1 MIGITGNRVRLCD
14 GITRRDLL
22 RVGGL
27 SLFGLSLADVLRA
40 DQAFSRDR
48 REKSCIL
55 FYLQGG
61 QSQLDTW
68 DMKPDAP
75 DGVRSIF
82 QPIATNV
89 PGIQI
94 CEHMPLMAKIAD
106 KYAIIRSMA
115 HETKNHNPGGY
126 IALTG
131 VAPSRDI
138 VAFGPAPDDYPN
150 PGSVVARMKPAAK
163 TVPSYVQLSGPFL
176 GDAGT
181 VMPGVGS
188 GFLGPK
194 YDPLKVHADPN
205 APDFAV
211 EELSLPEGVTQARLS
226 RRRGLL
232 KAVEGAFRLI
242 DESPQ
247 IQRMDTF
254 YQRAYSLLTS
264 PEARKAFDIQSEPE
278 EVRERYGRNTYGQ
291 RLLLAR
297 RLVEAGVRLVTVYW
311 GGHVNAPDQYWDTHK
326 NNFPDQKD
334 KLLPPFD
341 QGLSALLEDLHQRGL
356 LETTLVVSAGEF
368 GRTPRIGQITANA
381 GTDATGRDHWPF
393 CYSIV
398 VAGGGVRGGQV
409 IGASDETAAY
419 PAERP
424 VHPSDIVATI
434 YHALGI
440 DPHAELHDRLGRA
453 IPATH
458 GEAVMELFG

>member
-22 RVGGL
+22 RIGGL
-27 SLFGLSLADVLRA
+27 SIFGLSLADVLRA
-40 DQAFSRDR
+40 DTAKRGR

-75 DGVRSIF
+75 DGVRSLF
-82 QPIATNV
+82 QPIPTNV

-94 CEHMPLMAKIAD
+94 CEHMPRLAKIAD
-106 KYAIIRSMA
+106 KYAIIRSMS
-115 HETKNHNPGGY
+115 HEIKNHNPGGY
-126 IALTG
+126 ISLTG
-131 VAPSRDI
+131 VEPTRDVNNLAPS
-138 VAFGPAPDDYPN
+138 PDDYPN
-150 PGSVVARMKPAAK
+150 VGSVVASLKPSSEK
-163 TVPSYVQLSGPFL
+163 LPSYVQLSASFL
-176 GDAGT
+176 GDAGAL
-181 VMPGVGS
+181 MPGVGS
-188 GFLGPK
+188 GFLGPR
-194 YDPLKVHADPN
+194 YDPLKVHTDPN
-205 APDFAV
+205 APDFSV
-211 EELSLPEGVTQARLS
+211 EELSLPEGITQARLS
-226 RRRGLL
+226 RRRSLL
-232 KAVEGAFRLI
+232 KTMESAFRLI

-247 IQRMDTF
+247 MQRMDTF

-264 PEARKAFDIQSEPE
+264 PEARKAFDIRQEPE
-278 EVRERYGRNTYGQ
+278 AVRDRYGRNTYGQ

-311 GGHVNAPDQYWDTHK
+311 GAHVNAPDPFWDTHK
-326 NNFPDQKD
+326 NNFPDQKE

-341 QGLSALLEDLHQRGL
+341 QALSALLEDLDQRGL
-356 LETTLVVSAGEF
+356 LETTLVISMGEF

-409 IGASDETAAY
+409 IGASDETASY
-419 PAERP
+419 PTERP
-424 VHPSDIVATI
+424 VHPRDLLATI
-434 YHALGI
+434 YYVMGI
-440 DPHAELHDRLGRA
+440 DPHVELRDRLGRP

-458 GEAVMELFG
+458 GEPVMELF

>member
-1 MIGITGNRVRLCD
+1 VIGLTGNRVRLCD

-27 SLFGLSLADVLRA
+27 SIFGLSLADVLRA
-40 DQAFSRDR
+40 DQAQPGR

-75 DGVRSIF
+75 EGIRSLF

-89 PGIQI
+89 PDIQI
-94 CEHMPLMAKIAD
+94 CEHMPRLAKIAD

-131 VAPSRDI
+131 VAPSRD
-138 VAFGPAPDDYPN
+138 VNNLAPSPDDYPN
-150 PGSVVARMKPAAK
+150 AGSVVGYFKP
-163 TVPSYVQLSGPFL
+163 TSEQLPSYVQLSAPFL
-176 GDAGT
+176 GDAGAF
-181 VMPGVGS
+181 MPGVGS

-205 APDFAV
+205 LADFSV
-211 EELSLPEGVTQARLS
+211 EELTLPEGITEARLA
-226 RRRGLL
+226 RRRSLL
-232 KAVEGAFRLI
+232 KAVESAFREI
-242 DESPQ
+242 DQAPQ
-247 IQRMDTF
+247 IERMETF

-264 PEARKAFDIQSEPE
+264 PDTRQAFDIQSEPE
-278 EVRERYGRNTYGQ
+278 ALRDRYGRNIYGQ

-311 GGHVNAPDQYWDTHK
+311 GAHVNAPDQFWDTHK
-326 NNFPDQKD
+326 RNFPEQKE

-341 QGLSALLEDLHQRGL
+341 QALSALLEDLHQRGL
-356 LETTLVVSAGEF
+356 LETTLVLSMGEF

-381 GTDATGRDHWPF
+381 STDATGRDHWPF

-398 VAGGGVRGGQV
+398 AAGGGVVGGRV

-419 PAERP
+419 PTERP
-424 VHPSDIVATI
+424 VHPRDIIATI
-434 YHALGI
+434 YQVMGI
-440 DPHAELHDRLGRA
+440 DPHAELQDRLGRR

-458 GEAVMELFG
+458 GEPVTELFG

>member
-1 MIGITGNRVRLCD
+1 MIGFTGNRVRLCD

-27 SLFGLSLADVLRA
+27 SLFGLSLSDLLRA
-40 DQAFSRDR
+40 ETAKPGR
-48 REKSCIL
+48 RANSCIL

-75 DGVRSIF
+75 DGIRSIF

-94 CEHMPLMAKIAD
+94 CEHMPRMAKIAD
-106 KYAIIRSMA
+106 KYAIIRSMY

-131 VAPSRDI
+131 VAPARD
-138 VAFGPAPDDYPN
+138 VNNLAPLPDDYPN
-150 PGSVVARMKPAAK
+150 VGSVVGRLKPSSQRL
-163 TVPSYVQLSGPFL
+163 PSYVQLSASFL
-176 GDAGT
+176 GDAGAL
-181 VMPGVGS
+181 MPGVGS

-205 APDFAV
+205 DAGFTV
-211 EELSLPEGVTQARLS
+211 EELSLPEGVTPERLS
-226 RRRGLL
+226 RRQGLL
-232 KAVEGAFRLI
+232 KAVDAASRLVG
-242 DESPQ
+242 ESPQ
-247 IQRMDTF
+247 VARMDTF
-254 YQRAYSLLTS
+254 YQRAYGLLTS
-264 PEARKAFDIQSEPE
+264 PEAKKAFDIGQEPE
-278 EVRERYGRNTYGQ
+278 SVRERYGRNTYGQ

-311 GGHVNAPDQYWDTHK
+311 GAHVNAPDQFWDTHK

-334 KLLPPFD
+334 RLLPPFD

-356 LETTLVVSAGEF
+356 LESTLVLSMGEF

-381 GTDATGRDHWPF
+381 ATDSTGRDHWPF

-398 VAGGGVRGGQV
+398 AAGGGVRGGQV
-409 IGASDETAAY
+409 IGASDETASY
-419 PAERP
+419 PTERP

-434 YHALGI
+434 YRVMGI
-440 DPHAELHDRLGRA
+440 DHHFELHDRLGRA
-453 IPATH
+453 IPATQ
-458 GEAVMELFG
+458 GEPVKELFGG

>member
-1 MIGITGNRVRLCD
+1 VIGFTGNRVRLCD

-27 SLFGLSLADVLRA
+27 GLVGLSLADVLRA
-40 DQAFSRDR
+40 EAAVKGK
-48 REKSCIL
+48 REKSVIF

-75 DGVRSIF
+75 DGIRSIF
-82 QPIATNV
+82 KPIATNV

-94 CEHMPLMAKIAD
+94 CEHMPRLAKVAD
-106 KYAIIRSMA
+106 KYAIIRSMC

-126 IALTG
+126 IALSG
-131 VAPSRDI
+131 VAPARDI
-138 VAFGPAPDDYPN
+138 VALGTSPDDYPH
-150 PGSVVARMKPAAK
+150 PGSVVAMLKPSPK
-163 TVPSYVQLSGPFL
+163 RVPTYVQLSAPFL

-181 VMPGVGS
+181 PMPGVGS
-188 GFLGPK
+188 GFLGPR

-205 APDFAV
+205 SNDFAV
-211 EELSLPEGVTQARLS
+211 EELSLPQGVTLERLS
-226 RRRGLL
+226 RRRSLL
-232 KAVEGAFRLI
+232 QSIEAATRRLQ
-242 DESPQ
+242 ESPNV
-247 IQRMDTF
+247 QRLDTF

-264 PEARKAFDIQSEPE
+264 PQARKAFDIAAEPAAM
-278 EVRERYGRNTYGQ
+278 RDRYGRHTYGQ

-334 KLLPPFD
+334 SLLPPFD
-341 QGLSALLEDLHQRGL
+341 QCLSALLEDLEQRGL
-356 LETTLVVSAGEF
+356 LETTLVVVMGEF

-381 GTDATGRDHWPF
+381 STDATGRDHWPF
-393 CYSIV
+393 CYSMV
-398 VAGGGVRGGQV
+398 VAGGGVRGGRV
-409 IGASDETAAY
+409 IGASDETASY

-424 VHPSDIVATI
+424 VHPHDITATI

-440 DPHAELHDRLGRA
+440 DPHAEIHDRLGRP
-453 IPATH
+453 IPATQ
-458 GEAVMELFG
+458 GEPVRELFG